1 MERELVSI
9 FCISETKRDFDQ
21 VYIVESFYHIQK
33 SCGTPT
39 SGNGQQL
46 KEKKNAKVQFLLK
59 SASVTGEKF

>member
-46 KEKKNAKVQFLLK
+46 KEKKMQ
-59 SASVTGEKF
+59 KFNFCSKALALT